1 MNFSLGVNMDYIIR
15 NEEERDY
22 FEVENVTRE
31 AFWNIYRPGCNEHL
45 VTHNLRNNPTFIKK
59 LDYIVEIN
67 GEIIGTIIYSH
78 GTLRLD
84 NGGEMDFIT
93 FGPVGIRPDYQ
104 KNGVGQELIRY
115 SIDRAKD
122 LGYDAIFITGNPI
135 YYNRFGFEAA
145 CKYGIFLDENRNP
158 SEANFFMVNVMTQGT
173 LDGLAGVYVFD
184 PCFDPSN
191 EELEEFDK
199 QFPLK
204 IKEKR
209 EGQFAD

>member
-1 MNFSLGVNMDYIIR
+1 MEYIIR

-45 VTHNLRNNPTFIKK
+45 VTHNFRNNQAFIKK
-59 LDYIVEIN
+59 LDYVMEDN

-84 NGGEMDFIT
+84 NGGKMDFIT

-104 KNGVGQELIRY
+104 KNGMGQELIRY
-115 SIDRAKD
+115 SMDRAKD

-145 CKYGIFLDENRNP
+145 CNYGIFLDENRNP
-158 SEANFFMVNVMTQGT
+158 SEANFFMVNVLKQGA
-173 LDGLAGVYVFD
+173 LDGLAGIYVFD
-184 PCFDPSN
+184 PCFDTSK
-191 EELEEFDK
+191 EELEDFDK
-199 QFPLK
+199 QFPSK

-209 EGQFAD
+209 PGQFQD